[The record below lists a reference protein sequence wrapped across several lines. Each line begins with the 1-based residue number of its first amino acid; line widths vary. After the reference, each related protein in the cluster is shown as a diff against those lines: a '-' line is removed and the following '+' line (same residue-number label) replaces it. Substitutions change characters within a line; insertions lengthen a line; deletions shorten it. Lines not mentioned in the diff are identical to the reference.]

1 MIIIAKRLKELREN
15 RHLTLVQLAEQI
27 KIPRATISRY
37 ENGTTSPTADNIIKY
52 AVFFNETADYILGL
66 EDMDGHKEIYDYNFE
81 YQHEGTIL
89 KHKEITN
96 NDKRNGISKRNN

>member
-66 EDMDGHKEIYDYNFE
+66 EDIDGHKETIEYDFE
-81 YQHEGTIL
+81 YSHKDTKLIHKE
-89 KHKEITN
+89 KHK
-96 NDKRNGISKRNN
+96 

>member
-15 RHLTLVQLAEQI
+15 RHLTLVQSAEQI

-66 EDMDGHKEIYDYNFE
+66 EDIDGHKETIEYDFE
-81 YQHEGTIL
+81 YSHKDTKLIHKE
-89 KHKEITN
+89 KHK
-96 NDKRNGISKRNN
+96 

>member
-66 EDMDGHKEIYDYNFE
+66 EDIDGHKETIEYDFE
-81 YQHEGTIL
+81 YSHKDTKLI
-89 KHKEITN
+89 HKERG
-96 NDKRNGISKRNN
+96 K